1 MFGSL
6 SQPTRHIYSCLTY
19 WFRRLTDP
27 TAAERRDI
35 CGYLHGSNQPA
46 HRNRIDGQ
54 GIYTLSIKPNSPN
67 DYQDWLHARE
77 LARLEAY
84 RDDGSTAGTA
94 ARHRIDTK
102 RLLLWHEN
110 PMHNVISIPETGLRT
125 RPPNCTAR
133 RTMFGKAIYLADASS
148 KSANY
153 CGSHNGE
160 GAVLVLCK
168 ADLGRE
174 GVMHEQWYRGG
185 DIVIQDR
192 DKKKGCVQGV
202 VQPASSLEIN
212 QLAYCSCASNIS
224 RGSRD
229 GELLNFAMNLLT

>member
-1 MFGSL
+1 MPVSWHDL
-6 SQPTRHIYSCLTY
+6 I
-19 WFRRLTDP
+19 
-27 TAAERRDI
+27 
-35 CGYLHGSNQPA
+35 
-46 HRNRIDGQ
+46 
-54 GIYTLSIKPNSPN
+54 
-67 DYQDWLHARE
+67 
-77 LARLEAY
+77 EAY

-102 RLLLWHEN
+102 RLLLWHGN

-168 ADLGRE
+168 ADLGR
-174 GVMHEQWYRGG
+174 GGYRGG
-185 DIVIQDR
+185 DIVIQDG
-192 DKKKGCVQGV
+192 DKKKRCVQGV
-202 VQPASSLEIN
+202 ASSLEIN